1 MLFKVLIIFL
11 LFLSACSTLPQKV
24 SPSEAAKI
32 KKVTVISSIGNEVT
46 VQHMTTS
53 QKTTGVGGY
62 EKDVQVLSWM
72 TDLEIE
78 SAIGKELEKEGR
90 KFIPS
95 KLSLV
100 HRVDLELEVQKIGN
114 QFTKKALE
122 FAKSTGA
129 DYAIII
135 SPYSIIRRF
144 GSFNG
149 QTSALLL
156 SCGPSDQAPRMATM
170 FRFGLWNVN
179 DKTHVAGSPMLIEAK
194 YKSDISC
201 DSLSKVADKNI
212 EESYRVAHANSVKR
226 IATECVQNSGI
237 KK

>member
-1 MLFKVLIIFL
+1 MLIKVVIVLSF
-11 LFLSACSTLPQKV
+11 FLSACSTLPQKV
-24 SPSEAAKI
+24 SPSEAAQI
-32 KKVTVISSIGNEVT
+32 KKVTVISSLGNEMT
-46 VQHMTTS
+46 VQHITTS
-53 QKTTGVGGY
+53 QKVTGVGGH

-78 SAIGKELEKEGR
+78 SAIGRELEKEGR
-90 KFIPS
+90 KFVPS
-95 KLSLV
+95 KLSV
-100 HRVDLELEVQKIGN
+100 VRRVDLELEVQKIGN

-179 DKTHVAGSPMLIEAK
+179 EGTQVAGSPMLIEAK
-194 YKSDISC
+194 YKSEIEC
-201 DSLSKVADKNI
+201 DNLAKANDKKI
-212 EESYRVAHANSVKR
+212 EDSYRVAFSTSVKR
-226 IATECVQNSGI
+226 IATECVTNSGI